1 MPGRIML
8 ETFRSDA
15 HDRLEVDYID
25 SHGTPNRSNEREE
38 SDRELNGD
46 TRNKLRA
53 VGYIE

>member
-1 MPGRIML
+1 ML